1 VYGDADGTT
10 PNPGEAMTAY
20 ADRIARAPRTL
31 SEREQRALLA
41 VTGQHKDG
49 FRDHVI
55 FSLALGTALREHEL
69 LALDIG
75 DVFDD
80 GRARRRVQLRV
91 FKRSSDD
98 VGMQEVILPDN
109 TRAKLDK
116 LLAWKRQAGESLD
129 ADAPVFVSRK
139 GNRLSTRQLRH
150 AFKQWQARADFDGLF
165 SFHALRHTACTNL
178 YRASRDIRLTQRFAR
193 HKTITSTAIY
203 THPTDEDL
211 IRSLQQLTC

>member
-1 VYGDADGTT
+1 
-10 PNPGEAMTAY
+10 MTAY

-55 FSLALGTALREHEL
+55 YSLALGTGLREHEL
-69 LALDIG
+69 LALDVG
-75 DVFDD
+75 DVFTG

-91 FKRSSDD
+91 FKRSNDD
-98 VGMQEVILPDN
+98 VGSQEVILPDN
-109 TRAKLDK
+109 VRAKLDK
-116 LLAWKRQAGESLD
+116 LYAWKRQAGQPLD
-129 ADAPVFVSRK
+129 DDAPLFMRRK
-139 GNRLSTRQLRH
+139 GNRLSPRQARH
-150 AFKQWQARADFDGLF
+150 AFKRWQERAGLDRTF
-165 SFHALRHTACTNL
+165 NFHALRHTACTNL

-193 HKTITSTAIY
+193 HTTLTSTASY

>member
-1 VYGDADGTT
+1 
-10 PNPGEAMTAY
+10 MTAY
-20 ADRIARAPRTL
+20 AQRIARAPRTL
-31 SEREQRALLA
+31 SEHEQRALLA

-69 LALDIG
+69 LALDMG
-75 DVFDD
+75 DVFDG
-80 GRARRRVQLRV
+80 GRARRRVHLRV
-91 FKRSSDD
+91 FKRSHDD
-98 VGMQEVILPDN
+98 LSLQEVLLPD
-109 TRAKLDK
+109 TVRAKLDK
-116 LLAWKRQAGESLD
+116 LHGWKRQAGEDL
-129 ADAPVFVSRK
+129 AEDAPLFVSRK

-150 AFKQWQARADFDGLF
+150 TFKRWQQRAGFEHLF

-211 IRSLQQLTC
+211 LRSLAYLTC